1 MTPYDIAR
9 LHIGLKEMPGDK
21 DHPDILAMYA
31 RVGHGWVEHD
41 EVAWCAAFVGSCLE
55 QAGERSTRS
64 LTARSYLDWG
74 VPVELPDAQTGD
86 IVIFKRGNSSWQ
98 GHVGFLVETR
108 GASIAVLGG
117 NQKDAVSVSTYS
129 REDLL
134 GIRRA
139 GDVSPSVT
147 LPLEKVQS
155 LLAALG
161 YHEVGRA
168 DGIMGPR
175 TKGALLSF
183 RAEQGLP
190 LQPIVDAE
198 LIAAL
203 FSATPRTVAESRSQ
217 GSPAGSRILAA
228 SDAQIGLG
236 SLGLVSTLGGKIA
249 GALSEAE
256 DAQGLAVHALSI
268 LGLEAARVEVLLPW
282 IGAAVFAGVILYA
295 LKARAAR
302 IEDHRSGRTP

>member
-9 LHIGLKEMPGDK
+9 LHLGLKEVPGDA
-21 DHPDILAMYA
+21 DNPDILAMYA

-74 VPVELPDAQTGD
+74 VPVDISEARGGD
-86 IVIFKRGNSSWQ
+86 IVIFKRGSSSWQ
-98 GHVGFLVETR
+98 GHVGFFVESR

-117 NQKDAVSVSTYS
+117 NQKDAVSVATYA

-139 GDVSPSVT
+139 GDVAPSVT
-147 LPLEKVQS
+147 MPLARVQS
-155 LLAALG
+155 LLSALG

-175 TKGALLSF
+175 TKGALLAF

-190 LQPIVDAE
+190 LKPIVDAD
-198 LIAAL
+198 LVAAL
-203 FSATPRTVAESRSQ
+203 FSASQ
-217 GSPAGSRILAA
+217 RPVTETRAQGTPAGSRILAA
-228 SDAQIGLG
+228 SEAQIGLG
-236 SLGLVSTLGGKIA
+236 SLGLMGTLGGKIS

-256 DAQGLAVHALSI
+256 DAQGVAAHALSV
-268 LGLEAARVEVLLPW
+268 LGLEAARVEALLPW

-295 LKARAAR
+295 LKARSAR

>member
-9 LHIGLKEMPGDK
+9 LHLGLKEVPGDA
-21 DHPDILAMYA
+21 DNPDILAMYA

-55 QAGERSTRS
+55 PAGERSTRS

-74 VPVELPDAQTGD
+74 VPVELADAQTGD
-86 IVIFKRGNSSWQ
+86 IVIFKRGSSSWQ
-98 GHVGFLVETR
+98 GHVGFFVESR

-117 NQKDAVSVSTYS
+117 NQKDSVSVATYA

-139 GDVSPSVT
+139 GDVAPSVT
-147 LPLEKVQS
+147 MPLARVQS
-155 LLAALG
+155 LLSALG

-175 TKGALLSF
+175 TKGALLAF

-190 LQPIVDAE
+190 LKPIVDAE
-198 LIAAL
+198 LVAAL
-203 FSATPRTVAESRSQ
+203 FSATPRSVTESRAQ
-217 GSPAGSRILAA
+217 GTPASSRILAA
-228 SDAQIGLG
+228 SEAQIGLG
-236 SLGLVSTLGGKIA
+236 SLGLMGTLGGKIA

-256 DAQGLAVHALSI
+256 DAQGMAVHALSI
-268 LGLEAARVEVLLPW
+268 LGLEAARVEALLPW

-295 LKARAAR
+295 LKARSAR
-302 IEDHRSGRTP
+302 IEDHRTGRTP